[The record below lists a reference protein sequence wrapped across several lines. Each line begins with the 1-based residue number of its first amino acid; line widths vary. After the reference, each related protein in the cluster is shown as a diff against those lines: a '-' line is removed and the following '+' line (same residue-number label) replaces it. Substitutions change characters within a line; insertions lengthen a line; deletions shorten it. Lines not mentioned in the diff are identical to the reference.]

1 MRTVGH
7 RQSEPVIEAQATAA
21 ALRRGLAVV
30 DAAATF
36 DWATSTGQ
44 RKGVYRFKTFEAM
57 EAHRIDCLAQAMART
72 TALSQDG
79 LVSRPAIEELRRQ

>member
-1 MRTVGH
+1 MRMVGN
-7 RQSEPVIEAQATAA
+7 RISEPPLATRASTG

-36 DWATSTGQ
+36 GWATSTGQ

-57 EAHRIDCLAQAMART
+57 EEHRIACLAEAMAQRAT
-72 TALSQDG
+72 RS
-79 LVSRPAIEELRRQ
+79 SS